1 MKKFLSLMAILL
13 VILVVLLNFVLPT
26 NLANILEEQIV
37 HATGAQEVDVSLSS
51 SPNIRIA
58 IGEIDKIHG
67 TAGLGRIGDIY
78 FKNLT
83 VDGENLRLDVL
94 EILFPTK
101 KLTEKERISKIFK
114 YADKIDMHGT
124 ITEEELKNFIALK
137 VDKIE
142 NADVKIKPEGVT
154 ASGQVKIM
162 GRTADIDLAGNF
174 IVDNGDVYF
183 RMTNLNV
190 RNTLVRHIQ
199 LDRFFGDIKIL
210 ESTVLPLG
218 FQFDSV
224 EMREGEAVL
233 SAIHK

>member
-13 VILVVLLNFVLPT
+13 VILVVLLNFILPT

-137 VDKIE
+137 VDKLE

>member
-137 VDKIE
+137 VDKLE